1 MGGGGTALFCSPLCT
16 FTSRCSL
23 VLTLPSTL
31 PLCLPGGLQRV
42 ARPSTISSRAHLLMV
57 SWPPRFGLFQI
68 KPQEVFLCTSLFMA
82 IGLYFSC
89 INTELC
95 WDGVLCHTCVFDLFT
110 FLILHLA
117 LLFCVCACVLG
128 GQGGGTHACHSAH
141 VEVRGQRYRLDPPL
155 LSFHGSWG

>member
-1 MGGGGTALFCSPLCT
+1 
-16 FTSRCSL
+16 
-23 VLTLPSTL
+23 
-31 PLCLPGGLQRV
+31 
-42 ARPSTISSRAHLLMV
+42 
-57 SWPPRFGLFQI
+57 
-68 KPQEVFLCTSLFMA
+68 MA

-141 VEVRGQRYRLDPPL
+141 VEVRG
-155 LSFHGSWG
+155 LSFSTMWVSGIKLRPPGLGAGTYLNWAI